1 MRWQHIAALAVGI
14 LATSQTTKPDA
25 EQGSDVAIVHVAV
38 VDVATGTSRSDQTVL
53 IRGTRIVSVQPSKDA
68 PLSSETRIID
78 ATGKYLMPGLWDSH
92 VHLSYLGACALPVF
106 VANGVTA
113 LRDAGARLDEITE
126 WRREIAAGKLVG
138 PLIKAAGPNLESGDW
153 LSRAYR
159 LASQSH
165 PIWRW
170 GPRLPVDGPSSA
182 RTVVDS
188 LARLGVDF
196 VKFRNLPRA
205 TFLAIAREAKRRR
218 LPLAGHA
225 PHGTS
230 ILEAADSGMASIEH
244 AETVTL
250 ALDTASVSI
259 RRRAFAELVKT
270 GTFITPTLT
279 TERAN
284 WLTSDSAHRALID
297 DSAGTYDANRK
308 YVSARTIG
316 LWREAMELNKKGDD
330 GSTHWNELYRRQ
342 VADTRLADEGGV
354 RFLAGTDVGG
364 AIGLYAGP
372 SLHDE
377 LHLMVR
383 DAGISPTRALQ
394 SATTNPAAFFKLDRE
409 RGTIAAGMA
418 ADLVLLD
425 ANPLAD
431 IDNVRRVRAVVL
443 GGRMLQRADLDQ
455 ILAGVAAQVRTRSGC
470 AGS

>member
-1 MRWQHIAALAVGI
+1 MRWKHIATLALGTIAASRTV
-14 LATSQTTKPDA
+14 APNV
-25 EQGSDVAIVHVAV
+25 EQGSDVAIAHVAV
-38 VDVATGTSRSDQTVL
+38 VDAVTGTVRGDQTVL
-53 IRGTRIVSVQPSKDA
+53 IRGPRIVSVQASKDA
-68 PLSSETRIID
+68 RLPSRTRIIE
-78 ATGKYLMPGLWDSH
+78 AHGKYLIPGLWDSH
-92 VHLSYLGACALPVF
+92 VHLSYLGACSLPIF

-113 LRDAGARLDEITE
+113 LRDAGARLDEIRE
-126 WRREIAAGKLVG
+126 WRRQIAAGQLVG

-159 LASQSH
+159 LAPESH
-165 PIWRW
+165 PIWHW
-170 GPRLPVDGPSSA
+170 GPRLSVDDPSNA
-182 RTVVDS
+182 QAVVDS

-205 TFLAIAREAKRRR
+205 TFLAIAREAKRHG
-218 LPLAGHA
+218 LALAGHA

-230 ILEAADSGMASIEH
+230 IAEAADSGMTSIEH

-250 ALDTASVSI
+250 TLDTASVSV

-270 GTFITPTLT
+270 GTFFTPTLI

-284 WLTSDSAHRALID
+284 WLTSDSAHRALLG
-297 DSAGTYDANRK
+297 DSAGTHDANRK
-308 YVSARTIG
+308 YVSDRTIG
-316 LWREAMELNKKGDD
+316 LWRGAMELNRKGDD
-330 GSTHWNELYRRQ
+330 GSTDWNELYRRQ
-342 VADTRLADEGGV
+342 VADTRLANEAGV

-364 AIGLYAGP
+364 AIGLFAGT

-383 DAGISPTRALQ
+383 DAGISAARALQ
-394 SATTNPAAFFKLDRE
+394 SATTNPAAFFALDRE

-431 IDNVRRVRAVVL
+431 IDNIRRVRAVVL
-443 GGRMLQRADLDQ
+443 MGRVLERADLDQ

>member
-1 MRWQHIAALAVGI
+1 MRWQHIAALAVGTI
-14 LATSQTTKPDA
+14 ATSQTTKPDA

-38 VDVATGTSRSDQTVL
+38 IDVATGVARSDQTVL
-53 IRGTRIVSVQPSKDA
+53 IRGTRVVSVQPSGDVRL
-68 PLSSETRIID
+68 PSRTRIID

-106 VANGVTA
+106 IANGVTA
-113 LRDAGARLDEITE
+113 LRDAGARLDEIRE
-126 WRREIAAGKLVG
+126 WRRQIAAGQLVG

-159 LASQSH
+159 LAPDSH
-165 PIWRW
+165 PIWHW

-182 RTVVDS
+182 RTIVDS
-188 LARLGVDF
+188 LAHLGVDF

-205 TFLAIAREAKRRR
+205 TFLAIAREARRR
-218 LPLAGHA
+218 GLPLAGHA

-230 ILEAADSGMASIEH
+230 ILEAADSGMTSIEH

-250 ALDTASVSI
+250 TLDTASVSA

-270 GTFITPTLT
+270 GTFVTPTLI

-284 WLTSDSAHRALID
+284 WLTSDSAHRALAD
-297 DSAGTYDANRK
+297 DSAGTLDANRK

-330 GSTHWNELYRRQ
+330 GSTDWNELYRRQ
-342 VADTRLADEGGV
+342 VADTRLADEAGV

-364 AIGLYAGP
+364 AIGLYAGT

-383 DAGISPTRALQ
+383 DAGVSPTRALQ

-443 GGRMLQRADLDQ
+443 GGRVFERADLDRL
-455 ILAGVAAQVRTRSGC
+455 LAGVAAQVRTRSGC